1 MFADVRQMSE
11 LFGPGGLAMGTSTV
25 ADCDSK
31 YLRTEGGVKV
41 CADGNATDSWDDPW
55 AKGRKGWGYYDNG
68 FAGPYS
74 CPEDAFCQKVWTSFL
89 FYLRVSRFSE
99 HRMLLLALYFFSI
112 LQPYVNGSGTF

>member
-11 LFGPGGLAMGTSTV
+11 LFGAGGLAMGTSTV
-25 ADCDSK
+25 ANCDTK

-55 AKGRKGWGYYDNG
+55 ANGRKGWGYYDNG

-74 CPEDAFCQKVWTSFL
+74 CPKDAFCQK
-89 FYLRVSRFSE
+89 
-99 HRMLLLALYFFSI
+99 
-112 LQPYVNGSGTF
+112 PYVDGSGTF